1 MILEGW
7 CVGAKSQKNK
17 ELSKTINS
25 LERTKD
31 KKFIWRKYVN
41 NQLKTNYKKMF
52 EKLDELIYLKA
63 TSFKLLQ
70 KWRIV
75 QEKRLSLKTKNKKN
89 LKIMNKEDIV
99 SFMQTYQRI
108 TQSMFKETPKYAS
121 VIMKLNDKHQINSI
135 NFKK

>member
-1 MILEGW
+1 M
-7 CVGAKSQKNK
+7 
-17 ELSKTINS
+17 
-25 LERTKD
+25 ERTKD
-31 KKFIWRKYVN
+31 RKQIWRKYVN

-89 LKIMNKEDIV
+89 LKIMNKEDII